1 MDCPDF
7 PACQVAKHPHPST
20 DAALPWDPERAQ
32 PAWAHH
38 AKERDDA
45 DGRLNGWDAD
55 GSTGSQRDEHGAEA
69 AAWTSHTARWSR
81 VGEPLVIVIFFQ
93 NFPLL
98 LFTWACTALT
108 DVPVKKE
115 GCTPIDQVPQFQS

>member
-1 MDCPDF
+1 MDCPDL
-7 PACQVAKHPHPST
+7 PICQVAKHPHPST

-55 GSTGSQRDEHGAEA
+55 GSNGSQRDEHGAEA

-81 VGEPLVIVIFFQ
+81 VGTIFIGVIVIWFCQ
-93 NFPLL
+93 SPLYL
-98 LFTWACTALT
+98 LPLFAVSALH
-108 DVPVKKE
+108 
-115 GCTPIDQVPQFQS
+115 